1 MGTSLAK
8 SIWLRRY
15 IHNYCLS
22 YMFKSE
28 FAKCSRF
35 SQTVGIYCKIKW
47 AVSFQDK
54 KKDNL
59 HLNYTSK
66 QTVNISQQDAETI
79 EETKYDW
86 NWKSKNGKVLICF
99 RKTFSDS
106 EHLEM
111 TQLNIYGTFGTWTPA
126 SRLQISWRTRTTHI
140 VMNHDS

>member
-54 KKDNL
+54 KKTT
-59 HLNYTSK
+59 YTWIIPPNRQSIFPNK
-66 QTVNISQQDAETI
+66 MPRQLKRPNMIET
-79 EETKYDW
+79 E
-86 NWKSKNGKVLICF
+86 KVKMESYCF

-111 TQLNIYGTFGTWTPA
+111 TQLNIYGTVGTWTPA